1 MSATADFLHQ
11 IPLFQ
16 NVPAEQLVDLL
27 RMLRPI
33 SFKAGELI
41 FQQGQAGR
49 AAFLIQSGTVEIF
62 VSENEK
68 FLSIT
73 NLGEKEIFG
82 ELALIDGAPRSA
94 SARAV
99 VACEILCIDKQEFDY
114 LRSQLRPVAFHLLRE
129 FSSELCQ
136 RIRET
141 NLQINHLIVHGKSEQ
156 RGSGKAVSSARIQPQ
171 ALKDESP
178 PALLSRVFS
187 LFKRN

>member
-1 MSATADFLHQ
+1 MSATTDFLYQ

-16 NVPAEQLVDLL
+16 KVPEDHLIDLL
-27 RMLRPI
+27 RMLRPVT
-33 SFKAGELI
+33 FKAGEII
-41 FQQGQAGR
+41 FKQGQEGR

-62 VSENEK
+62 VSEQEK

-73 NLGEKEIFG
+73 RLGEKEIFG

-114 LRSQLRPVAFHLLRE
+114 LRTQLRPVAFHLLRE
-129 FSSELCQ
+129 FSIELCN

-141 NLQINHLIVHGKSEQ
+141 NIQTNDLIVHGKSEQ

-171 ALKDESP
+171 ATEEES
-178 PALLSRVFS
+178 PALLTRVFS
-187 LFKRN
+187 LFKRG